1 MFVNG
6 ILAFVAAYGVVSKP
20 GEAMTIS
27 VMWSAL
33 SIVAARLM
41 QVYTQMQAE
50 RSKCV
55 QDMTGILYEKTCDS
69 QEGVVSMLMEGMA
82 EQQLK
87 EAVLC
92 YSILYLM
99 GDLDGGATE
108 EELDVKCE
116 DFLEENFGLKI
127 DFAVEDALPRLLGW
141 GLVTSSVDK
150 ARGLI
155 YNSISFKDAREKL
168 VTKWSEA
175 YQALAKPI
183 KRQDMPLSTLLPFQ

>member
-1 MFVNG
+1 M
-6 ILAFVAAYGVVSKP
+6 VVKP
-20 GEAMTIS
+20 GEAITIS

-33 SIVAARLM
+33 SMVAARLM
-41 QVYTQMQAE
+41 QVYSQMQAE
-50 RSKCV
+50 RSKCL

-82 EQQLK
+82 DQQLK

-99 GDLDGGATE
+99 GDLEGGATE

-127 DFAVEDALPRLLGW
+127 DFAVEDALPRLLDW
-141 GLVTSSVDK
+141 GLVVAKPDRS
-150 ARGLI
+150 RGTI
-155 YNSISFKDAREKL
+155 YNSVPFKEAREKL
-168 VTKWSEA
+168 VAKWSDA
-175 YQALAKPI
+175 YHALGKPPR
-183 KRQDMPLSTLLPFQ
+183 KQDLPLNSLLSNPAQELPSMPYGKYY